1 MLVLE
6 SPTLFAQ
13 SSSRVGQDGG
23 TRLTAET
30 FAGLKL
36 RNIGPAIQSGRIGDI
51 VIDPSD
57 RSIWYV
63 AVASG
68 NVWKTVN
75 NGTTWEPIFDDYGS
89 YSIGCLALDPHN
101 PQVVWLGSG
110 ENASQRSVGYG
121 DGVYKSLDGGRT
133 WTNVGLQ
140 QSEHVGKILIDPR
153 DSDVVYVAAQGP
165 LWGPGGDRGLYKTTD
180 GGATWRRVLQISENT
195 GVTDIVFD
203 PRDPDVIYAASYQR
217 RRHVGILVAGGP
229 ESAIYKTTDAGTTWR
244 KLTRGLP
251 TVDVGRIAL
260 AVSPQHPDVVYAL
273 IAAQGDESGFFRSAD
288 RGERWEKMSDYIV
301 VDPQYYGEIY
311 ADPHKFDR
319 VYAMDV
325 MIHYS
330 EDGGRTF
337 QVLGSEF
344 KHVDNHAFVFDPD
357 DPEYLMVGSDGG
369 IYESWDR
376 GETWRF
382 VANLSVTQFYRVGL
396 DDDLP
401 FYNLYGGTQDNST
414 LGGPSRTTTVHGIRN
429 SDWFITL
436 GGDGFQTRVDPENPD
451 ILYSQYQYAGLV
463 RYDRRSGER
472 IDIQPQ
478 PEPGEPA
485 LRWHWDSPL
494 IISPHSGTR
503 LYFAANRL
511 FRSDDRGDT
520 WVPVG
525 SDLSRQL
532 DRNRMEVMGTVWS
545 VDAVWK
551 NVFTSPFGTI
561 VALDESPL
569 EEGLIYVGT
578 DDGLIQVS
586 EDGGASWRQIER
598 FPGVPE
604 MTYVADVLASRHD
617 ANTVYAVFN
626 NHKNGGDFTP
636 YILRSA
642 DRGRSW
648 RSLTGDI
655 PDRHIVWSIVED
667 HVNPNLLFAGT
678 EFGLFFT
685 LDGGQHWIELS
696 GEVPTIAIRDLE
708 IQRRENDL
716 VAASFGRGFFILDDY
731 TPLRDVSVELL
742 AREAHL
748 FPVQDAWMYIQAQ
761 PMGWRSKG
769 VQGHAL
775 YTAPN
780 PPFGA
785 VFTYYLRD
793 ELQSRRERRQERERR
808 LRGEGKPVYY
818 PSWEELRAEDRE
830 DEPAIILTVTD
841 EGGNVVRRI
850 TGPSRAGFHRV
861 AWDLRYPAFTPA
873 RLDGERSG
881 PMAVPGTYTVTLAWL
896 VDGVLTPMGEPQ
908 RFETKPLGLAT
919 LAAADKEALLVFQQK
934 AGRLQRAVLGAN
946 QVVRETAEQLEYIR
960 QALMDAPAADPTLF
974 QRIVELKGRLAD
986 IQVQL
991 VGDETVTGRQEY
1003 APPSISDRVDGV
1015 VGGFWS
1021 SSAPT
1026 NTHRRSYEIAGRSFE
1041 GVLEALRALVEVE
1054 MKELGA
1060 ALETAGAPWTPGRG
1074 VPSWRFEPL

>member
-1 MLVLE
+1 
-6 SPTLFAQ
+6 
-13 SSSRVGQDGG
+13 
-23 TRLTAET
+23 
-30 FAGLKL
+30 
-36 RNIGPAIQSGRIGDI
+36 
-51 VIDPSD
+51 
-57 RSIWYV
+57 
-63 AVASG
+63 
-68 NVWKTVN
+68 
-75 NGTTWEPIFDDYGS
+75 
-89 YSIGCLALDPHN
+89 
-101 PQVVWLGSG
+101 WLGTG

-140 QSEHVGKILIDPR
+140 RSEHVGKILIDPR

-203 PRDPDVIYAASYQR
+203 PRDADVIYAASYQR

-244 KLTRGLP
+244 KLTLGLP
-251 TVDVGRIAL
+251 TVDMGRIAL

-382 VANLSVTQFYRVGL
+382 VANLPVTQFYRVGL
-396 DDDLP
+396 DNDFP

-429 SDWFITL
+429 GDWFITL

-520 WVPVG
+520 WVPV
-525 SDLSRQL
+525 SRDLSRQL

-578 DDGLIQVS
+578 DDGLIQIS
-586 EDGGASWRQIER
+586 EDGGATWRQIER

-604 MTYVADVLASRHD
+604 LTYVADVLASRHH

-636 YILRSA
+636 YILKST

-648 RSLTGDI
+648 RSLTGNI
-655 PDRHIVWSIVED
+655 PDRYIVWSIVED
-667 HVNPNLLFAGT
+667 HVNANLLFAGT

-685 LDGGQHWIELS
+685 LDGGQHWIELT
-696 GEVPTIAIRDLE
+696 GEMPTIAIRDLE

-731 TPLRDVSVELL
+731 SPLRDIGVELL
-742 AREAHL
+742 AQEAHL
-748 FPVQDAWMYIQAQ
+748 FPVKDAWMYIQAQ

-861 AWDLRYPAFTPA
+861 AWDLRYPALTPA
-873 RLDGERSG
+873 RLDGDRSG
-881 PMAVPGTYTVTLAWL
+881 PMAVPGTYTVTLARL

-908 RFETKPLGLAT
+908 RFEAKPLGLAT

-960 QALMDAPAADPTLF
+960 RALMDAPAADPTLF
-974 QRIVELKGRLAD
+974 QRIVELKGRLVQ

-991 VGDETVTGRQEY
+991 IGDETVTGRQEY
-1003 APPSISDRVDGV
+1003 APPSISDRVDRV

-1026 NTHRRSYEIAGRSFE
+1026 NTHRRSYEIAGRAFE
-1041 GVLEALRALVEVE
+1041 EVLEALRVLVEVE
-1054 MKELGA
+1054 MKELSG